1 MARPYQPSLLRLL
14 HGLVAFVV
22 AGCWI
27 SGLVVYSRFDG
38 RWGRLPFNPP
48 GDWVDVH
55 GSIGVLLVLAA
66 VPFVAYAF
74 GPGRARLARAANA
87 AVLAGLILAVASGLR
102 MDEHAVRAGALQEPA
117 YVMHVGIALLLT
129 LAVLGH
135 LGGVLAR
142 GGWPLARSMFSP
154 SVKSGDLPT
163 DWPAQL
169 RRFAGRG

>member
-1 MARPYQPSLLRLL
+1 MA
-14 HGLVAFVV
+14 

-27 SGLVVYSRFDG
+27 SGLVVYSRLDG

-48 GDWVDVH
+48 GDWVDVN
-55 GSIGVLLVLAA
+55 GSIGVLLVQAA

-87 AVLAGLILAVASGLR
+87 AVLAGLILALASGLR
-102 MDEHAVRAGALQEPA
+102 MDEHAVRAGDLQQPA
-117 YVMHVGIALLLT
+117 YVMHGVIALLLT
-129 LAVLGH
+129 LAVLAH

-142 GGWPLARSMFSP
+142 GGWPLARSMFS
-154 SVKSGDLPT
+154 SSLRSGDRPT